1 MHGEFPYLKFLGGN
15 TLVVGLNDRDFV
27 QKPIRSAVLGNML
40 RAVGVENV
48 AVNRVSIPVVAAG
61 ELRQFGL
68 AESLRRHDVPLS
80 FVVTHG
86 GDERGNR
93 NSRTGGAASQAN
105 VE

>member
-15 TLVVGLNDRDFV
+15 RLVVGLNERDFV

-61 ELRQFGL
+61 ELRQFGF
-68 AESLRRHDVPLS
+68 AESLRRHDVPL
-80 FVVTHG
+80 FVLSDPRGG
-86 GDERGNR
+86 GDRGNR
-93 NSRTGGAASQAN
+93 NSRTEGAA
-105 VE
+105 